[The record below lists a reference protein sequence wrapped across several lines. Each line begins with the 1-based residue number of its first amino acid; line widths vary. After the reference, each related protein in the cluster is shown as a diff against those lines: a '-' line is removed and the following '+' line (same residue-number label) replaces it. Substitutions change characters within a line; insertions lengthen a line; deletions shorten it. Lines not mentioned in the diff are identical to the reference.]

1 MTKTWLTVDCDDFR
15 HIPKHQ
21 GHPTR
26 SKKQIDSNQLS
37 EQLAAG
43 IVGFEKWFSSH
54 KSPVTLFV
62 IADSLQNEEFRH
74 WLVRLISSYPKR
86 ITIGCHGLTHRSWS
100 AWPEDLDGFQ
110 TAIIQACEQI
120 KSVVGESFRPW
131 FRAPAGYMAP
141 WMASVLKQSGIILD
155 SSINDTL
162 LTKSKAGKGNSWA
175 NVRHAVAEASL
186 VEREWATKWGLPIN
200 GPALSL
206 FPLSWLAKQAWKKL
220 PKVLQANELSSMVED
235 SRVSINTVYWHLLD
249 HAKLSGEWQ
258 PPIPQSILNH

>member
-1 MTKTWLTVDCDDFR
+1 LTKTWLTVDCDDFR

-26 SKKQIDSNQLS
+26 SKKPIDSNQLS
-37 EQLAAG
+37 EQFAAG
-43 IVGFEKWFSSH
+43 IVGFEKWFDSH

-62 IADSLQNEEFRH
+62 IADSLQNEEFRQ
-74 WLVRLISSYPKR
+74 WLVNLISSHPRR

-100 AWPEDLDGFQ
+100 AWPEDVDGFQ
-110 TAIIQACEQI
+110 TAITQACEQI

-141 WMASVLKQSGIILD
+141 WMADVLNQSGIILD

-175 NVRHAVAEASL
+175 KVRQSVTEASL

-200 GPALSL
+200 GPALSI
-206 FPLSWLAKQAWKKL
+206 FPLSLLAKQAWKKL
-220 PKVLQANELSSMVED
+220 PPVLKTDDLTSSIED
-235 SRVSINTVYWHLLD
+235 SKVPIKTVYWHLLD
-249 HAKLSGEWQ
+249 HGRSSGKWQ

>member
-74 WLVRLISSYPKR
+74 WLVRLISSYQKQT
-86 ITIGCHGLTHRSWS
+86 TIGGQ
-100 AWPEDLDGFQ
+100 G
-110 TAIIQACEQI
+110 
-120 KSVVGESFRPW
+120 
-131 FRAPAGYMAP
+131 
-141 WMASVLKQSGIILD
+141 
-155 SSINDTL
+155 
-162 LTKSKAGKGNSWA
+162 
-175 NVRHAVAEASL
+175 
-186 VEREWATKWGLPIN
+186 
-200 GPALSL
+200 
-206 FPLSWLAKQAWKKL
+206 
-220 PKVLQANELSSMVED
+220 
-235 SRVSINTVYWHLLD
+235 
-249 HAKLSGEWQ
+249 
-258 PPIPQSILNH
+258 

>member
-1 MTKTWLTVDCDDFR
+1 LTVDCDDFR

-100 AWPEDLDGFQ
+100 AWPEDLEGFQ

-220 PKVLQANELSSMVED
+220 PIVLQANELSSMVED